1 MNALFVKWI
10 LNDNCCTIIYV
21 IAIVYMSAFCC
32 WDDVYCV
39 IYKAYKVYNNKATKY
54 AKCTTTKHKKCI
66 MYCRNAYVSYFNSL
80 VFNRVYR
87 ITVYICIECALYYYV
102 M

>member
-1 MNALFVKWI
+1 M
-10 LNDNCCTIIYV
+10 
-21 IAIVYMSAFCC
+21 
-32 WDDVYCV
+32 
-39 IYKAYKVYNNKATKY
+39 YNNKATKY
-54 AKCTTTKHKKCI
+54 AKCTTIKHKKCI

-87 ITVYICIECALYYYV
+87 ITVYICIDSLKFNRVYRITVYICIECALYYYV